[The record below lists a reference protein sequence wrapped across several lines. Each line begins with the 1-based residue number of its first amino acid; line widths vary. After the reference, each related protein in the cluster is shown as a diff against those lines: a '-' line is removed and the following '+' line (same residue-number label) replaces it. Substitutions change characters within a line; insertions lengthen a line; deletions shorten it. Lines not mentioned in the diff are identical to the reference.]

1 MDKDKSTTKK
11 IMKEKFWLLVGE
23 GKMEEKLFNPIE
35 LPDKSIFQD
44 YNKLLH
50 KANYSPFS
58 RKCIILT
65 HPKLG
70 TLKISNEQEWNFLY
84 NNNIINE
91 CIKTEIKGRLK
102 DKIVHKLNIYFQ
114 SPDIEVDAKYSDIL
128 ENIMN
133 KISPDFYITQLL
145 NFLNQ
150 RKDIV
155 NEFKLFLTKNLQD
168 SKGNQDYNN
177 LISINLDEKK
187 NKFIVGTN
195 KFFKILE
202 IKLNNL
208 RTSYQTNINKI
219 ESSEIFENI
228 SDNFKINEKNE
239 DKSNQSIFYAYRS
252 SPILYR
258 PNMNERNLFEV
269 QSQEDFNEDIKYFK
283 KKLMESLSKLKYEN

>member
-219 ESSEIFENI
+219 ESSKIFENI
-228 SDNFKINEKNE
+228 SDNFEINNENE
-239 DKSNQSIFYAYRS
+239 DKSNQSIFHAYNS

-258 PNMNERNLFEV
+258 PNMNGDKFEV
-269 QSQEDFNEDIKYFK
+269 QSKEDFNEDIKYFK
-283 KKLMESLSKLKYEN
+283 KKLIESLSKLKYEN

>member
-114 SPDIEVDAKYSDIL
+114 NPDIEVDAKYSDIL

-228 SDNFKINEKNE
+228 SDNFKINEENE
-239 DKSNQSIFYAYRS
+239 DKSNQSIFYAYKS

-258 PNMNERNLFEV
+258 PNMNGDLFEV
-269 QSQEDFNEDIKYFK
+269 QSEEDFNEDIKYFK
-283 KKLMESLSKLKYEN
+283 KKLIESLSKLKYEN

>member
-44 YNKLLH
+44 YNKLLN

-202 IKLNNL
+202 IKLNNS
-208 RTSYQTNINKI
+208 RTSYQTKINKI
-219 ESSEIFENI
+219 ESSKIFENV
-228 SDNFKINEKNE
+228 SDNFEINNENE
-239 DKSNQSIFYAYRS
+239 DKSNQSIFYAYKS

-258 PNMNERNLFEV
+258 PNMNGDKFEV
-269 QSQEDFNEDIKYFK
+269 QSKEDFNEDIKYFK
-283 KKLMESLSKLKYEN
+283 KKLIESLSKLKYEN

>member
-114 SPDIEVDAKYSDIL
+114 NPDIEVDAKYSDIL

-208 RTSYQTNINKI
+208 RTSYQTNTNKI

-228 SDNFKINEKNE
+228 SDNFKINEENE
-239 DKSNQSIFYAYRS
+239 DKSNQSIFYAYSS

-258 PNMNERNLFEV
+258 PIMKGNKFEV
-269 QSQEDFNEDIKYFK
+269 QSRDDYYKDSKNFENILYK
-283 KKLMESLSKLKYEN
+283 SLLNLKIIN

>member
-44 YNKLLH
+44 YNKLLN
-50 KANYSPFS
+50 KANYSPSS

-177 LISINLDEKK
+177 LISINLNEKK
-187 NKFIVGTN
+187 NKFIVDTN

-202 IKLNNL
+202 IKLNNS

-219 ESSEIFENI
+219 ESSKIFENV
-228 SDNFKINEKNE
+228 SDNFEINKENE

-269 QSQEDFNEDIKYFK
+269 QSEEDFNEDIKYFK

>member
-114 SPDIEVDAKYSDIL
+114 SPDIEVEAKYSDIL

-155 NEFKLFLTKNLQD
+155 NEFKLYLIKNMQD

-219 ESSEIFENI
+219 ESSKIFENV
-228 SDNFKINEKNE
+228 SDNFEINNENE

-269 QSQEDFNEDIKYFK
+269 QSEEDFNEDIKYFK

>member
-114 SPDIEVDAKYSDIL
+114 NPDIEVDAKYSDIL

-219 ESSEIFENI
+219 ESSKIFENV
-228 SDNFKINEKNE
+228 SDNFEINNENE
-239 DKSNQSIFYAYRS
+239 DKSNQSIFYAYKS

-258 PNMNERNLFEV
+258 PNMNGDLFEV
-269 QSQEDFNEDIKYFK
+269 QSEEDFNEDIKYFK
-283 KKLMESLSKLKYEN
+283 KKLIESLSKLKYEN

>member
-155 NEFKLFLTKNLQD
+155 NEFKLYLIKNLQD

-228 SDNFKINEKNE
+228 SDNFKINEENE

-269 QSQEDFNEDIKYFK
+269 QSEEDFNEDIKYFK

>member
-44 YNKLLH
+44 YNKLLN
-50 KANYSPFS
+50 KANYSPSS

-155 NEFKLFLTKNLQD
+155 NEFKLYLIKNL
-168 SKGNQDYNN
+168 
-177 LISINLDEKK
+177 
-187 NKFIVGTN
+187 
-195 KFFKILE
+195 
-202 IKLNNL
+202 
-208 RTSYQTNINKI
+208 
-219 ESSEIFENI
+219 
-228 SDNFKINEKNE
+228 
-239 DKSNQSIFYAYRS
+239 
-252 SPILYR
+252 
-258 PNMNERNLFEV
+258 
-269 QSQEDFNEDIKYFK
+269 
-283 KKLMESLSKLKYEN
+283 

>member
-44 YNKLLH
+44 YNKLLN
-50 KANYSPFS
+50 KANYSQFS

-228 SDNFKINEKNE
+228 SDNFKINEENE

-258 PNMNERNLFEV
+258 PNMKENKFEV
-269 QSQEDFNEDIKYFK
+269 QSRDDYYKDSKNFENILYK
-283 KKLMESLSKLKYEN
+283 SLLNLKIIN

>member
-70 TLKISNEQEWNFLY
+70 ILKISNEQEWNFLY

-114 SPDIEVDAKYSDIL
+114 NPDTEVDAQYSDIL

-168 SKGNQDYNN
+168 SKENQDYNN

-187 NKFIVGTN
+187 NKFIVDTN

-219 ESSEIFENI
+219 ESSKIFENV
-228 SDNFKINEKNE
+228 SDNFEINNENE
-239 DKSNQSIFYAYRS
+239 DKSNQSIFYAYKS

-258 PNMNERNLFEV
+258 PNMKGNLFEV
-269 QSQEDFNEDIKYFK
+269 QSEEDFNEDIKYFK

>member
-44 YNKLLH
+44 YNKLLN
-50 KANYSPFS
+50 KANYSPSS

-155 NEFKLFLTKNLQD
+155 NEFKLYLIKNMQD
-168 SKGNQDYNN
+168 SKENQDYNN
-177 LISINLDEKK
+177 MISINLNEKK
-187 NKFIVGTN
+187 NKFIVDTN

-228 SDNFKINEKNE
+228 SDNFKINEENE

-258 PNMNERNLFEV
+258 PKMNGNKFEV
-269 QSQEDFNEDIKYFK
+269 QSIDDYNNDVDNFKDILK
-283 KKLMESLSKLKYEN
+283 KSLLNLKIIN

>member
-84 NNNIINE
+84 NNIIKE

-155 NEFKLFLTKNLQD
+155 NEFKLYLIKNLQD

-177 LISINLDEKK
+177 LISINLNEKK
-187 NKFIVGTN
+187 NKFIVDTN

-202 IKLNNL
+202 IKLNNS

-219 ESSEIFENI
+219 ESSKIFENI

-269 QSQEDFNEDIKYFK
+269 QSEEDFNEDIKYFK
-283 KKLMESLSKLKYEN
+283 KKLIESLSKLKYEN

>member
-155 NEFKLFLTKNLQD
+155 NEFKLYLIKNLQD
-168 SKGNQDYNN
+168 SKENQDYNN
-177 LISINLDEKK
+177 MISINLNEKK
-187 NKFIVGTN
+187 NKFIVDTN

-269 QSQEDFNEDIKYFK
+269 QSEEDFNEDIKYFK

>member
-44 YNKLLH
+44 YNKLLN
-50 KANYSPFS
+50 KANYSPSS

-155 NEFKLFLTKNLQD
+155 NEFKLYLIKNLQD
-168 SKGNQDYNN
+168 SKENQDYNN
-177 LISINLDEKK
+177 MISINLNEKK
-187 NKFIVGTN
+187 NKFIVDTN

>member
-187 NKFIVGTN
+187 NKFIVDTN

-258 PNMNERNLFEV
+258 PNMNGDKFEV
-269 QSQEDFNEDIKYFK
+269 QSKEDFNEDIKYFK
-283 KKLMESLSKLKYEN
+283 KKLIESLSKLKYEN

>member
-219 ESSEIFENI
+219 ESSKIFENV
-228 SDNFKINEKNE
+228 SDNFEINNENE

-269 QSQEDFNEDIKYFK
+269 QS
-283 KKLMESLSKLKYEN
+283 

>member
-70 TLKISNEQEWNFLY
+70 ILKISNEQEWNFLY

-114 SPDIEVDAKYSDIL
+114 NPDTEVDAQYSDIL

-187 NKFIVGTN
+187 NKFIVDTN

-219 ESSEIFENI
+219 ESSKIFENV
-228 SDNFKINEKNE
+228 SDNFEINNENE
-239 DKSNQSIFYAYRS
+239 DKSNQSIFYAYKS

-258 PNMNERNLFEV
+258 PNMKGNLFEV
-269 QSQEDFNEDIKYFK
+269 QSEEDFNEDIKYFK
-283 KKLMESLSKLKYEN
+283 KKLMESLLNLKIIN

>member
-44 YNKLLH
+44 YNKLLN
-50 KANYSPFS
+50 KANYSPSS

-155 NEFKLFLTKNLQD
+155 NEFKLYLIKNMQD
-168 SKGNQDYNN
+168 SKENQDYNN
-177 LISINLDEKK
+177 LISINLDEKN
-187 NKFIVGTN
+187 NKFIVDTN

-239 DKSNQSIFYAYRS
+239 DKSNQSIFYAYKS

-258 PNMNERNLFEV
+258 PNMKGNLFEV
-269 QSQEDFNEDIKYFK
+269 QSEEDFNEDIKYFK